1 LDKASSYYSGE
12 TVFFATKHGKE
23 ELIAPLF
30 RKLAMSCVQ
39 VDIDT
44 DQFGTFA
51 GEVERKDS
59 ALETLRKKIKAA
71 AAITPHGRL
80 FLASEGSFG
89 PDPFLPFFQAD
100 LESLLLW
107 DRELKGEIYA
117 EHLCRS
123 PRHAEMII
131 SADDDT
137 EEFLARVDLPNHAVI
152 VRPEGLF
159 SPIFKGLHHRDEI
172 TRAVRACAPHST
184 TGKVMIATD
193 LRANHNKTRRDA
205 ILKAADA
212 LNTQLCSQCPACTVP
227 GFGISRGIPGL
238 PCESCG
244 EPSTASIAVLWE
256 CRPCNYT
263 EERPRPDGRM
273 TIGVE
278 ECPLCNP

>member
-1 LDKASSYYSGE
+1 MDKASSYYSGE

-107 DRELKGEIYA
+107 DRELKCEIYA

-212 LNTQLCSQCPACTVP
+212 LITKLCSLCPACKVP
-227 GFGISRGIPGL
+227 GFASACGIPGL
-238 PCESCG
+238 PCEDCD
-244 EPSTASIAVLWE
+244 EPTAVSKAWRWD
-256 CRPCNYT
+256 CAKCNYT
-263 EERPRPDGRM
+263 EERARPDGRT
-273 TIGVE
+273 TITAAE
-278 ECPLCNP
+278 SAYCDP